1 MPCRD
6 HLPSNRMV
14 GRTDV
19 KSYLEAASRQPTNA
33 PATPTNALVII
44 PRVDPENWRA
54 SHDGPASRSN
64 KKPAMTPVARTRR
77 NITAGSVTCMI
88 QAALEWV
95 GFECCARKLR
105 CCKRGV
111 SNRNFCS
118 QCSAHGH
125 HLSIKL

>member
-64 KKPAMTPVARTRR
+64 KKPAMTPIARTRR
-77 NITAGSVTCMI
+77 NVTPGSVACMG
-88 QAALEWV
+88 QAALNDLDLKVACVIVVAVPW
-95 GFECCARKLR
+95 RR
-105 CCKRGV
+105 D
-111 SNRNFCS
+111 N
-118 QCSAHGH
+118 SANA
-125 HLSIKL
+125 I